1 MKYHLSELSSQQ
13 GEYMRRIQ
21 RLGIP
26 AVALGLLLAAC
37 GSSNSSS
44 KDTVADTVA
53 NMGTTDT
60 MLDNGASA
68 KIDPTALGLIKD
80 GAITVCTDA
89 PYEPFEFQDA
99 TTKEWT
105 GFDMD
110 LMKVIATNIGGLS
123 LNVTVQPFDGI
134 WLAPKAKTCDL
145 VASAMT
151 ITADRSAN
159 ALFSEPYFDADQSLL
174 VRIADK
180 ATLVDLASLKGK
192 TIAVQTGTTGETY
205 AKENAKDSTLK
216 SFDEPAAMFLALEGK
231 QVDAILQDLPVNGA
245 RQVKEPTK
253 FALTATFA
261 TGEQYGFALAQDN
274 TTLAS
279 AINSGLKA
287 AKDSGE
293 YDTIFAKYFGA
304 KG

>member
-1 MKYHLSELSSQQ
+1 MARTTRLLASLAALSFIVASCGGSDSSSDTTAA
-13 GEYMRRIQ
+13 
-21 RLGIP
+21 IP
-26 AVALGLLLAAC
+26 ATQQELTFTPIAEGKL
-37 GSSNSSS
+37 
-44 KDTVADTVA
+44 
-53 NMGTTDT
+53 
-60 MLDNGASA
+60 
-68 KIDPTALGLIKD
+68 
-80 GAITVCTDA
+80 TVCSDA
-89 PYEPFEFQDA
+89 PYEPFEFQNEDG
-99 TTKEWT
+99 TWT

-123 LNVTVQPFDGI
+123 LEVTVQPFDGI

-145 VASAMT
+145 VASAMS
-151 ITADRSAN
+151 IKPERAEN
-159 ALFSEPYFDADQSLL
+159 ALFSDPYFDADQSLL
-174 VRIADK
+174 VRAEDK
-180 ATLVDLASLKGK
+180 ATLVDLASLAGK

-205 AKENAKDSTLK
+205 AKENAKDSTVK

-274 TTLAS
+274 TTLAE
-279 AINSGLKA
+279 AVNNGLAA

>member
-1 MKYHLSELSSQQ
+1 
-13 GEYMRRIQ
+13 MRRIQ
-21 RLGIP
+21 RLAIP
-26 AVALGLLLAAC
+26 WVALSLFLVAC
-37 GSSNSSS
+37 GSDS
-44 KDTVADTVA
+44 DTASDETTVDTSAEVI
-53 NMGTTDT
+53 TDDT
-60 MLDNGASA
+60 MVDDSASA
-68 KIDPTALGLIKD
+68 KIDITALGLIKE

-89 PYEPFEFQDA
+89 PYEPFEFQDEA
-99 TTKEWT
+99 TKEWT

-123 LNVTVQPFDGI
+123 LEVTVQPFDGI

-151 ITADRSAN
+151 ITEERAAN
-159 ALFSEPYFDADQSLL
+159 ALFSDPYFDADQSLL
-174 VRIADK
+174 VRAEDK
-180 ATLVDLASLKGK
+180 ATLVDLASLAGK

-253 FALTATFA
+253 FALTATFT

-274 TTLAS
+274 TTLAE
-279 AINSGLKA
+279 AVNSGLAA

>member
-1 MKYHLSELSSQQ
+1 
-13 GEYMRRIQ
+13 MRRIQ
-21 RLGIP
+21 RLAIP
-26 AVALGLLLAAC
+26 VVALSLFLVAC
-37 GSSNSSS
+37 GSDSDTASDETTVDTSAEVVTDDTMVDESASS
-44 KDTVADTVA
+44 K
-53 NMGTTDT
+53 
-60 MLDNGASA
+60 
-68 KIDPTALGLIKD
+68 IDITALGLIKE

-89 PYEPFEFQDA
+89 PYEPFEYQDEV
-99 TTKEWT
+99 TKEWT

-110 LMKVIATNIGGLS
+110 LMKAIATNIGGLS
-123 LNVTVQPFDGI
+123 LEVTVQPFDGI

-151 ITADRSAN
+151 INEERSAN
-159 ALFSEPYFDADQSLL
+159 ALFSDPYFDADQSLL
-174 VRIADK
+174 VRADDK
-180 ATLVDLASLKGK
+180 ATLVDLASLAGK

-253 FALTATFA
+253 FALTATFT

-274 TTLAS
+274 TTLAE
-279 AINSGLKA
+279 AVNSGLAA

>member
-1 MKYHLSELSSQQ
+1 
-13 GEYMRRIQ
+13 MRRIQ
-21 RLGIP
+21 RLAIP
-26 AVALGLLLAAC
+26 VVALSLFLVAC
-37 GSSNSSS
+37 GSDS
-44 KDTVADTVA
+44 DTASDETTVDTSAEVI
-53 NMGTTDT
+53 TDDA
-60 MLDNGASA
+60 MVDDSASA
-68 KIDPTALGLIKD
+68 KIDITALGLIKE

-89 PYEPFEFQDA
+89 PYEPFEFQDEA
-99 TTKEWT
+99 TKEWT

-123 LNVTVQPFDGI
+123 LEVTVQPFDGI

-151 ITADRSAN
+151 ITEERAAN
-159 ALFSEPYFDADQSLL
+159 ALFSDPYFDADQSLL
-174 VRIADK
+174 VRAEDK
-180 ATLVDLASLKGK
+180 ATLVDLASLAGK

-253 FALTATFA
+253 FALTATFT

-274 TTLAS
+274 TTLAE
-279 AINSGLKA
+279 AVNSGLAA

>member
-1 MKYHLSELSSQQ
+1 
-13 GEYMRRIQ
+13 MRRIQ
-21 RLGIP
+21 RLAVP
-26 AVALGLLLAAC
+26 VVALSLFLVAC
-37 GSSNSSS
+37 GSDS
-44 KDTVADTVA
+44 DTASDETTVDTSAEVI
-53 NMGTTDT
+53 TDDT
-60 MLDNGASA
+60 MVDDSASA
-68 KIDPTALGLIKD
+68 KIDITALGLIKE

-89 PYEPFEFQDA
+89 PYEPFEFQDEA
-99 TTKEWT
+99 TKEWT

-123 LNVTVQPFDGI
+123 LEVTVQPFDGI

-151 ITADRSAN
+151 ITEERAAN
-159 ALFSEPYFDADQSLL
+159 ALFSDPYFDADQSLL
-174 VRIADK
+174 VRAEDK
-180 ATLVDLASLKGK
+180 ATLVDLASLAGK

-253 FALTATFA
+253 FALTATFT

-274 TTLAS
+274 TTLAE
-279 AINSGLKA
+279 AVNSGLAA

>member
-1 MKYHLSELSSQQ
+1 
-13 GEYMRRIQ
+13 MRRIQ
-21 RLGIP
+21 RLAIP
-26 AVALGLLLAAC
+26 VVALSLFLVAC
-37 GSSNSSS
+37 GSDS
-44 KDTVADTVA
+44 DTASDETTVDTSAEVI
-53 NMGTTDT
+53 TDDT
-60 MLDNGASA
+60 MVDDSASA
-68 KIDPTALGLIKD
+68 KIDITALGLIKE

-89 PYEPFEFQDA
+89 PYEPFEFQDEA
-99 TTKEWT
+99 TKEWT

-110 LMKVIATNIGGLS
+110 LMKAIATNIGGLS
-123 LNVTVQPFDGI
+123 LEVTVQPFDGI

-151 ITADRSAN
+151 ITEERAAN
-159 ALFSEPYFDADQSLL
+159 ALFSDPYFDADQSLL
-174 VRIADK
+174 VRAEDK
-180 ATLVDLASLKGK
+180 ATLVDLASLAGK

-253 FALTATFA
+253 FALTATFT

-274 TTLAS
+274 TTLAE
-279 AINSGLKA
+279 AVNSGLAA

>member
-1 MKYHLSELSSQQ
+1 
-13 GEYMRRIQ
+13 MRRIQ
-21 RLGIP
+21 RLAIP
-26 AVALGLLLAAC
+26 VVALSLFLVAC
-37 GSSNSSS
+37 GSDS
-44 KDTVADTVA
+44 DTASDETTVDTSAEVI
-53 NMGTTDT
+53 TDDT
-60 MLDNGASA
+60 MVDDSASA
-68 KIDPTALGLIKD
+68 KIDITALGLIKE

-89 PYEPFEFQDA
+89 PYEPFEFQDEA
-99 TTKEWT
+99 TKEWT

-123 LNVTVQPFDGI
+123 LEVTVQPFDGI

-151 ITADRSAN
+151 ITEERAAN
-159 ALFSEPYFDADQSLL
+159 ALFSDPYFDADQSLL
-174 VRIADK
+174 VRADDK
-180 ATLVDLASLKGK
+180 ATLVDLASLAGK

-253 FALTATFA
+253 FALTATFT

-274 TTLAS
+274 TTLAE
-279 AINSGLKA
+279 AVNSGLAA

>member
-1 MKYHLSELSSQQ
+1 
-13 GEYMRRIQ
+13 MRRIQ
-21 RLGIP
+21 RLAIP
-26 AVALGLLLAAC
+26 VVALSLFLVAC
-37 GSSNSSS
+37 GSDS
-44 KDTVADTVA
+44 DTASDETTVDTSAEVI
-53 NMGTTDT
+53 TDDT
-60 MLDNGASA
+60 MVDDSASA
-68 KIDPTALGLIKD
+68 KIDITALGLIKE

-89 PYEPFEFQDA
+89 PYEPFEFQDEA
-99 TTKEWT
+99 TKEWT

-123 LNVTVQPFDGI
+123 LEVTVQPFDGI

-151 ITADRSAN
+151 ITEERAAN
-159 ALFSEPYFDADQSLL
+159 ALFSDPYFDADQSLL
-174 VRIADK
+174 VRAEDK
-180 ATLVDLASLKGK
+180 ATLVDLASLAGK

-205 AKENAKDSTLK
+205 AKENAKDSTVK

-253 FALTATFA
+253 FALTATFT

-274 TTLAS
+274 TTLAE
-279 AINSGLKA
+279 AVNSGLAA

>member
-1 MKYHLSELSSQQ
+1 
-13 GEYMRRIQ
+13 MRRIQ
-21 RLGIP
+21 RLAIP
-26 AVALGLLLAAC
+26 VVALSLFLVAC
-37 GSSNSSS
+37 GSDS
-44 KDTVADTVA
+44 DTASDETTVDTSAEVI
-53 NMGTTDT
+53 TDDT
-60 MLDNGASA
+60 MVDDSASA
-68 KIDPTALGLIKD
+68 KIDITALGLIKE

-89 PYEPFEFQDA
+89 PYEPFEFQDEA
-99 TTKEWT
+99 TKEWT

-123 LNVTVQPFDGI
+123 LEVTVQPFDGI

-151 ITADRSAN
+151 ITEERAAN

-174 VRIADK
+174 VRTEDK
-180 ATLVDLASLKGK
+180 ATLVDLASLAGK

-253 FALTATFA
+253 FALTATFT
-261 TGEQYGFALAQDN
+261 TGEQYGFELAQDN
-274 TTLAS
+274 TTLAE
-279 AINSGLKA
+279 AVNSGLAA

>member
-1 MKYHLSELSSQQ
+1 
-13 GEYMRRIQ
+13 MRRIQ
-21 RLGIP
+21 RLAIP
-26 AVALGLLLAAC
+26 VVALSLFLVAC
-37 GSSNSSS
+37 GSDS
-44 KDTVADTVA
+44 DT
-53 NMGTTDT
+53 TTDEAPVDTSAEVVTDDT
-60 MLDNGASA
+60 MVDDSASA
-68 KIDPTALGLIKD
+68 KIDIAALGLIKE

-89 PYEPFEFQDA
+89 PYEPFEFQDE

-110 LMKVIATNIGGLS
+110 LMKVIATNIGGLA
-123 LNVTVQPFDGI
+123 LEVTVQPFDGI

-151 ITADRSAN
+151 ITEERAAN
-159 ALFSEPYFDADQSLL
+159 ALFSDPYFDADQSLL
-174 VRIADK
+174 VRAEDK
-180 ATLVDLASLKGK
+180 ATLVDLASLAGK

-253 FALTATFA
+253 FALTATFT

-274 TTLAS
+274 TTLAE
-279 AINSGLKA
+279 AVNSGLAA

>member
-1 MKYHLSELSSQQ
+1 
-13 GEYMRRIQ
+13 MRRIQ
-21 RLGIP
+21 RLAIP
-26 AVALGLLLAAC
+26 VVALSLFLVAC
-37 GSSNSSS
+37 GSDSDTASDETTVDTSAEVVTDDTMVDESASS
-44 KDTVADTVA
+44 K
-53 NMGTTDT
+53 
-60 MLDNGASA
+60 
-68 KIDPTALGLIKD
+68 IDITALGLIKE

-89 PYEPFEFQDA
+89 PYEPFEYQDEV
-99 TTKEWT
+99 TKEWT

-123 LNVTVQPFDGI
+123 LEVTVQPFDGI

-151 ITADRSAN
+151 ITEERSAN
-159 ALFSEPYFDADQSLL
+159 ALFSDPYFDADQSLL
-174 VRIADK
+174 VRAEDK
-180 ATLVDLASLKGK
+180 ATLVDLASLAGK

-253 FALTATFA
+253 FALTATFT

-274 TTLAS
+274 TTLAE
-279 AINSGLKA
+279 AVNSGLAA

>member
-1 MKYHLSELSSQQ
+1 
-13 GEYMRRIQ
+13 MRRIQ
-21 RLGIP
+21 RLAIP
-26 AVALGLLLAAC
+26 VVALSLFLVAC
-37 GSSNSSS
+37 GSDS
-44 KDTVADTVA
+44 DT
-53 NMGTTDT
+53 TTDETTVDTSAEVMTDDT
-60 MLDNGASA
+60 MADDSASA
-68 KIDPTALGLIKD
+68 KIDITALGLIKE

-89 PYEPFEFQDA
+89 PYEPFEFQDE

-123 LNVTVQPFDGI
+123 LEVTVQPFDGI

-151 ITADRSAN
+151 ITEERAAN
-159 ALFSEPYFDADQSLL
+159 ALFSDPYFDADQSLL
-174 VRIADK
+174 VRAEDK
-180 ATLVDLASLKGK
+180 ATLVDLASLAGK

-253 FALTATFA
+253 FALTATFT

-274 TTLAS
+274 TTLAE
-279 AINSGLKA
+279 AVNSGLAA